1 MSAPCSTGRKVG
13 GERAWAD
20 WWDGEWLNP
29 TVDKTEPGTV
39 FTTAHAGR
47 RTTWTVVRREGSA
60 SIGCS
65 STTSGERREDTT
77 VTVSYHLTAQPPDA
91 NLALRDFAAHFRPF
105 LELWQDSIAR
115 SLAGNQPPSALSCT
129 VPGRSSSKA
138 QLPSRS
144 PERAGYSFKM
154 DTPKVA

>member
-1 MSAPCSTGRKVG
+1 M
-13 GERAWAD
+13 
-20 WWDGEWLNP
+20 
-29 TVDKTEPGTV
+29 
-39 FTTAHAGR
+39 
-47 RTTWTVVRREGSA
+47 RREGSA

-144 PERAGYSFKM
+144 PERAGYLARSGTHPSRIGPA
-154 DTPKVA
+154 DEAGASARRTSWSTNHLR